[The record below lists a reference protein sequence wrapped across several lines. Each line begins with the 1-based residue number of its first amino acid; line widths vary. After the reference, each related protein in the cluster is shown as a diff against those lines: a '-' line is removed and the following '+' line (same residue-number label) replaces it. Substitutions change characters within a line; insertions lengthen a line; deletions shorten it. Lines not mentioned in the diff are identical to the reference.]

1 MSEKGR
7 DNDGRT
13 TGQSEKE
20 IGEPIRREVDVRR
33 REEASRAGRDELQ
46 GKKSEKKIIER
57 KIERSS

>member
-20 IGEPIRREVDVRR
+20 IGEPIRREGDVRR
-33 REEASRAGRDELQ
+33 RERRRVEEEETSYRV
-46 GKKSEKKIIER
+46 R
-57 KIERSS
+57 KARRKL

>member
-20 IGEPIRREVDVRR
+20 IGEPIRREGDVRR
-33 REEASRAGRDELQ
+33 REESNGGGRDELQ
-46 GKKSEKKIIER
+46 DKKSEKKIIER